1 MKKLFLFFLIAALS
15 SACSQS
21 EQDNY
26 SDDAEARKA
35 RYEQRKKAAQ
45 EQ

>member
-26 SDDAEARKA
+26 SDAKA